1 MKKVFMIIAFCVLFC
16 GVAPAKPAQA
26 AVFMAMKSGV
36 CFEVVQK
43 SVISQVNPYFVVYR
57 CNSCKC
63 TTKSQ
68 EAIGFETMSDA
79 MQYLED
85 KYGPLKPQESE

>member
-1 MKKVFMIIAFCVLFC
+1 MKKFSMIIAFCILLC
-16 GVAPAKPAQA
+16 GVAPVKSAQA

-36 CFEVVQK
+36 CFEVIQK
-43 SVISQVNPYFVVYR
+43 SVISRVNPYFVINR
-57 CNSCKC
+57 CESCKC
-63 TTKSQ
+63 TSKSQ